1 MLPRQTQRF
10 AVQFP
15 VVFCVE
21 DLSGEAT
28 VVNVS
33 MEGCAILSESI
44 PPLNSYVTLRI
55 ELPSEEA
62 PLAIE
67 LGAVRWSTEDQ
78 FGVEF
83 IRVESAEQ
91 VRLQKLVKTVE
102 ADPVI

>member
-1 MLPRQTQRF
+1 MLPRKTHRF
-10 AVQFP
+10 AVQLP
-15 VVFCVE
+15 VVFSIE
-21 DLSGEAT
+21 DLSREAT

-33 MEGCAILSESI
+33 MEGCAVLSESI

-55 ELPSEEA
+55 ELPAEEA

-91 VRLQKLVKTVE
+91 ARLQKLVKTVE